1 MNCLTGTP
9 AQPYGCQL
17 KDFLAVEANMVE
29 RRKVIQARLNEGEEL
44 IAVTTFPLL
53 GAKNF
58 LHPHHEPKGEASHS
72 LFIPDEAINTHPR
85 FA

>member
-1 MNCLTGTP
+1 VSVE
-9 AQPYGCQL
+9 
-17 KDFLAVEANMVE
+17 DFLTVEDNMKK
-29 RRKVIQARLNEGEEL
+29 RRKVIQARLTEGEEL
-44 IAVTTFPLL
+44 LAVTTFPLL

-58 LHPHHEPKGEASHS
+58 LYPHYEPKGEASHS